1 MLLGEIFCYMEPGQY
16 WARLKPVGLVQ
27 LIEVSHGQDPT
38 SSIESYNF
46 KCKVWAR
53 GTPYGIE
60 QEHCYLGPGNSDFT
74 YLWFRKEIPLDEG
87 SKPNYRIGDVWVTD
101 TSDLFL
107 VGPDTTDR
115 VLVIHSDE
123 FISDTEISM
132 AHLYQPGPERGPE
145 GGLNRLQRVGQDSP

>member
-1 MLLGEIFCYMEPGQY
+1 MLLGEIFRYMEEGQY
-16 WARLKPVGLVQ
+16 WARLRPVGLVQ
-27 LIEVSHGQDPT
+27 LITVNNSVDPQ
-38 SSIESYNF
+38 ESYTF
-46 KCKVWAR
+46 RCRVWAR
-53 GTPYGIE
+53 GTPYGE
-60 QEHCYLGPGNSDFT
+60 VQEHCYLGSGNKDFT

-132 AHLYQPGPERGPE
+132 AHLYQPGPEGGPAE
-145 GGLNRLQRVGQDSP
+145 GLNRLQRVGQDSP